1 MANVTIT
8 PIDNGPYLVEGPS
21 RSSMPTE
28 PQRPGETGS

>member
-8 PIDNGPYLVEGPS
+8 PTDNGPYLVEEPS

-28 PQRPGETGS
+28 PT